1 MQTST
6 YSLKRKALGD
16 LTNCSIDEETGPLK
30 TDHNLC
36 SDAVEMMP
44 NITETSRI
52 PSYER
57 ERFQNVHPLLGWYKH
72 DLRTGF
78 LPYDDFSDLMKPDN
92 DIQLIE
98 LLEQIGVIAD
108 SNPCMM
114 CGGFMKKHK
123 EGAHWF
129 WICRRRVEGVKCQIK
144 KKAYG
149 LAQCS
154 KAVSYQSSVFS
165 ELFGTSSIICLNS
178 NVWTIPILAQ
188 RITQLL

>member
-16 LTNCSIDEETGPLK
+16 LTNCSIDEEIGPLK
-30 TDHNLC
+30 TDHISC

-44 NITETSRI
+44 NIMETSQS

-78 LPYDDFSDLMKPDN
+78 LSYDDFSDLMKPDN

-123 EGAHWF
+123 EGTHWF
-129 WICRRRVEGVKCQIK
+129 WICRSRVNGVKCQK
-144 KKAYG
+144 KK
-149 LAQCS
+149 
-154 KAVSYQSSVFS
+154 K
-165 ELFGTSSIICLNS
+165 SIS
-178 NVWTIPILAQ
+178 TD
-188 RITQLL
+188 